1 MRASRPRAAVDVL
14 PADGEA
20 THAGRV
26 GDSQVV
32 VRPALT
38 VADSLAGAVFDPA
51 ELLDVDA
58 HEARPQRADAQ
69 SSSGWLRARGR
80 AALRYPRT
88 QSAQIAHGPR
98 PLRPVF
104 AHSPSRVPHLKQA
117 SSCLATYSATASCRS
132 IAAVR
137 VSRGVGAGFGFALS
151 QSSLGTVKRLLGTV
165 RPASSCFVTSTSR
178 GDVDGFGRAAPTAET
193 AEESCARQRL
203 REYEYRPPCDP
214 PCDPSHMISD

>member
-117 SSCLATYSATASCRS
+117 SSCLATYSATVSCRS

-151 QSSLGTVKRLLGTV
+151 QSSLGTVKEATRDGEACLLLLRHEHQPRRRRRVWARGTD
-165 RPASSCFVTSTSR
+165 R
-178 GDVDGFGRAAPTAET
+178 GNSGGIVRAAT
-193 AEESCARQRL
+193 
-203 REYEYRPPCDP
+203 
-214 PCDPSHMISD
+214 PS